1 MYNHLT
7 KIQLTGAVKVFVLH
21 IVYENTIILYKVRYF
36 SPNEGQYESYTF
48 SLPRSVDAA
57 IRIFTV
63 NLLNTAL

>member
-36 SPNEGQYESYTF
+36 SPNEGQY
-48 SLPRSVDAA
+48 
-57 IRIFTV
+57 
-63 NLLNTAL
+63 